1 MGRRHSVRRVFLHA
15 GVVELHPVL
24 RISGLHAFRQFI
36 LRQQMLYRSTYRRRG
51 TPWRRNP
58 AREHIVAGARVRLRA
73 DAGFFGGKLLG
84 FLEANRWGC
93 VIVAKPYPTI
103 RRRGLS
109 ARFEKLGGGWA
120 AGEFSPQAH
129 GWPKARRF
137 VLVRR
142 PVPEDPQAA
151 AQWRRLT
158 HRRSACPVLVA
169 NLKLFALASVA
180 LLHRAGAGGEN
191 DPRTARRSALEPDS
205 LGAVAGHRGVL
216 SDVAAGLQSGV
227 WVQAVVPAQ
236 KLRRGHR
243 GDGAAGL
250 PGGAGPVGESG
261 TPAGAALAARLSLAS
276 GVAGR
281 GPGDPE
287 IASAPKNLNLSVNL
301 AHASNV
307 DALFYAPG
315 TLHTHF

>member
-1 MGRRHSVRRVFLHA
+1 LLILLSAIGYYFIVYKEKNISFGKIFPLKPESVQLIPD
-15 GVVELHPVL
+15 ELHGQHKGMTAL
-24 RISGLHAFRQFI
+24 
-36 LRQQMLYRSTYRRRG
+36 TYSHCGDSKR
-51 TPWRRNP
+51 
-58 AREHIVAGARVRLRA
+58 ARVRLRA

-137 VLVRR
+137 VVVRR

-151 AQWRRLT
+151 AQLRRLT

-180 LLHRAGAGGEN
+180 LLRRAGAGGEN

-205 LGAVAGHRGVL
+205 LGAVPGHRGVL
-216 SDVAAGLQSGV
+216 SDVAAGLQSGA

-307 DALFYAPG
+307 DGLFYAPG
-315 TLHTHF
+315 TLHMHF